1 MPAGHS
7 VQEEADPTEYEPAA
21 QFEQD
26 SKVEEPGS
34 ELFPGRHA
42 WQESEEGD
50 PATGLKVP
58 AGHSSHSADPVAAYV
73 PVEHSV
79 QPASLL
85 TAPTPPPNLPA
96 AQSKQESEVEE
107 PEEGLNVPVGQ
118 SSHDVEEVEPEEGLK
133 EPGGHAVQEGAE
145 PKSL

>member
-1 MPAGHS
+1 
-7 VQEEADPTEYEPAA
+7 VQEAPDPPEYEPAA
-21 QFEQD
+21 QFVQESD
-26 SKVEEPGS
+26 VEVPGS
-34 ELFPGRHA
+34 ELFPARHA
-42 WQESEEGD
+42 WQEEEEDD

-85 TAPTPPPNLPA
+85 TAPALSPNLPA
-96 AQSKQESEVEE
+96 AQSKHESGEEE

-118 SSHDVEEVEPEEGLK
+118 SSHNVGEVEPEEGLK
-133 EPGGHAVQEGAE
+133 EPGGHAVQDWAE
-145 PKSL
+145 PESL